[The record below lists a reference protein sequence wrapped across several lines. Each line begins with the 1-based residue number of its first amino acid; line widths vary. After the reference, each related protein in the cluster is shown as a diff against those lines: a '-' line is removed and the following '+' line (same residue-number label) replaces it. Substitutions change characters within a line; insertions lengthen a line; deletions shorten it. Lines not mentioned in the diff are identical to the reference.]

1 MSRNRKP
8 LTLGEKLRIIEEAEK
23 RNGATKASIA
33 RDLNIPESSLK
44 TILAKKDSILLNAAK
59 FGLNRKAAK
68 DGKYAAMEKAL
79 VEWLRQARS
88 SGIAVDGAI
97 LKEKAETVA
106 LRCGIDDFKASNG
119 WLDRFK
125 KRSGVVYSR
134 CCGESA
140 QLQPLDAGVIKCMKQ
155 KYRKFLV
162 QRRLAGMERKQLDK
176 KLSVL
181 DAMHYIAS
189 AWDAV
194 TPETIANSFR
204 HCGFNR
210 SGACSTSEAAL
221 PVDDEPEFGSLELP
235 GSFADYVGADDD
247 VAVCS
252 EVSLDDIIETVRPDT
267 AGTSD
272 EEEMDDAAEASVSVP
287 TYADVLC
294 YVDHIRRCEVP
305 AEMPVDLRTKLILCL
320 VYLGG
325 GQQLTSG
332 LVDQL
337 QRDEDPEVAGDLFLD
352 VAEAL
357 MEVRRMQE
365 ALPLLHA
372 LVNTQNYGMAAVWLR
387 YGECLQQLGCLR
399 EATSAYER
407 TCELAPG
414 HAQARLALCQLLLAQ
429 GLTDRAIACLE
440 SADAPQQGAMGDA
453 DQQQDAACVLLRRAQ
468 LLRQSGRQQDFIETA
483 KLLHEAHC
491 PPVQTPNEYTAMFST
506 STYRG
511 RTEALRELYQQRNFS
526 PFSE

>member
-181 DAMHYIAS
+181 DAMHYSAS

-272 EEEMDDAAEASVSVP
+272 EEEMDDAAEASMSVP

-294 YVDHIRRCEVP
+294 YVDHIRRFAC
-305 AEMPVDLRTKLILCL
+305 A
-320 VYLGG
+320 
-325 GQQLTSG
+325 
-332 LVDQL
+332 
-337 QRDEDPEVAGDLFLD
+337 RDEIGDLLPD
-352 VAEAL
+352 VAAIERKL
-357 MEVRRMQE
+357 MLAAAGRVRGSKI
-365 ALPLLHA
+365 
-372 LVNTQNYGMAAVWLR
+372 T
-387 YGECLQQLGCLR
+387 
-399 EATSAYER
+399 TS
-407 TCELAPG
+407 
-414 HAQARLALCQLLLAQ
+414 
-429 GLTDRAIACLE
+429 
-440 SADAPQQGAMGDA
+440 
-453 DQQQDAACVLLRRAQ
+453 
-468 LLRQSGRQQDFIETA
+468 
-483 KLLHEAHC
+483 
-491 PPVQTPNEYTAMFST
+491 
-506 STYRG
+506 
-511 RTEALRELYQQRNFS
+511 
-526 PFSE
+526 

>member
-79 VEWLRQARS
+79 
-88 SGIAVDGAI
+88 
-97 LKEKAETVA
+97 
-106 LRCGIDDFKASNG
+106 
-119 WLDRFK
+119 
-125 KRSGVVYSR
+125 
-134 CCGESA
+134 
-140 QLQPLDAGVIKCMKQ
+140 
-155 KYRKFLV
+155 
-162 QRRLAGMERKQLDK
+162 RRLAGMERKQLDK

-252 EVSLDDIIETVRPDT
+252 EVSLDDVIETVRPDT

-294 YVDHIRRCEVP
+294 YVDHIRRQG
-305 AEMPVDLRTKLILCL
+305 L
-320 VYLGG
+320 VSQNGDVVQSLVLLLPNLAGYPGVLPQELSYLGG
-325 GQQLTSG
+325 H
-332 LVDQL
+332 
-337 QRDEDPEVAGDLFLD
+337 
-352 VAEAL
+352 
-357 MEVRRMQE
+357 
-365 ALPLLHA
+365 LH
-372 LVNTQNYGMAAVWLR
+372 V
-387 YGECLQQLGCLR
+387 
-399 EATSAYER
+399 
-407 TCELAPG
+407 
-414 HAQARLALCQLLLAQ
+414 
-429 GLTDRAIACLE
+429 
-440 SADAPQQGAMGDA
+440 
-453 DQQQDAACVLLRRAQ
+453 VL
-468 LLRQSGRQQDFIETA
+468 
-483 KLLHEAHC
+483 K
-491 PPVQTPNEYTAMFST
+491 
-506 STYRG
+506 
-511 RTEALRELYQQRNFS
+511 
-526 PFSE
+526 

>member
-88 SGIAVDGAI
+88 SGIA
-97 LKEKAETVA
+97 
-106 LRCGIDDFKASNG
+106 
-119 WLDRFK
+119 
-125 KRSGVVYSR
+125 
-134 CCGESA
+134 
-140 QLQPLDAGVIKCMKQ
+140 
-155 KYRKFLV
+155 
-162 QRRLAGMERKQLDK
+162 RRLAGMERKQLDK

-294 YVDHIRRCEVP
+294 YVDHIRRYVLDIQCRPEGFVAVRDGAYSKFDKTKAVEDFTP
-305 AEMPVDLRTKLILCL
+305 IQGLR
-320 VYLGG
+320 V
-325 GQQLTSG
+325 S
-332 LVDQL
+332 
-337 QRDEDPEVAGDLFLD
+337 VAGF
-352 VAEAL
+352 
-357 MEVRRMQE
+357 
-365 ALPLLHA
+365 
-372 LVNTQNYGMAAVWLR
+372 
-387 YGECLQQLGCLR
+387 
-399 EATSAYER
+399 
-407 TCELAPG
+407 
-414 HAQARLALCQLLLAQ
+414 
-429 GLTDRAIACLE
+429 LE
-440 SADAPQQGAMGDA
+440 SLI
-453 DQQQDAACVLLRRAQ
+453 VK
-468 LLRQSGRQQDFIETA
+468 T
-483 KLLHEAHC
+483 
-491 PPVQTPNEYTAMFST
+491 
-506 STYRG
+506 
-511 RTEALRELYQQRNFS
+511 
-526 PFSE
+526 

>member
-8 LTLGEKLRIIEEAEK
+8 LMLGEKLCIIEEAEK

-68 DGKYAAMEKAL
+68 DGKHAAMEKAL
-79 VEWLRQARS
+79 VE
-88 SGIAVDGAI
+88 
-97 LKEKAETVA
+97 
-106 LRCGIDDFKASNG
+106 C
-119 WLDRFK
+119 
-125 KRSGVVYSR
+125 
-134 CCGESA
+134 

-162 QRRLAGMERKQLDK
+162 QRRLVGMERKQLDK

-210 SGACSTSEAAL
+210 SGACSTSEAAV

-272 EEEMDDAAEASVSVP
+272 EEETDDAAEASAS
-287 TYADVLC
+287 
-294 YVDHIRRCEVP
+294 R
-305 AEMPVDLRTKLILCL
+305 
-320 VYLGG
+320 
-325 GQQLTSG
+325 
-332 LVDQL
+332 
-337 QRDEDPEVAGDLFLD
+337 
-352 VAEAL
+352 
-357 MEVRRMQE
+357 
-365 ALPLLHA
+365 
-372 LVNTQNYGMAAVWLR
+372 
-387 YGECLQQLGCLR
+387 
-399 EATSAYER
+399 
-407 TCELAPG
+407 
-414 HAQARLALCQLLLAQ
+414 
-429 GLTDRAIACLE
+429 
-440 SADAPQQGAMGDA
+440 
-453 DQQQDAACVLLRRAQ
+453 
-468 LLRQSGRQQDFIETA
+468 
-483 KLLHEAHC
+483 
-491 PPVQTPNEYTAMFST
+491 
-506 STYRG
+506 
-511 RTEALRELYQQRNFS
+511 
-526 PFSE
+526 

>member
-1 MSRNRKP
+1 MFATAARTGTRRCLATRGLGRFSRSRLVEACKSNRPTAVLPFSHSFTCLPHRLVVLRRSCCVHVQNFLCSVIGVRGSFRTFGCECCVSQCRGTEKP

-294 YVDHIRRCEVP
+294 YVDHIRRFPLKDQVP
-305 AEMPVDLRTKLILCL
+305 LWCRT
-320 VYLGG
+320 
-325 GQQLTSG
+325 
-332 LVDQL
+332 
-337 QRDEDPEVAGDLFLD
+337 
-352 VAEAL
+352 
-357 MEVRRMQE
+357 
-365 ALPLLHA
+365 LL
-372 LVNTQNYGMAAVWLR
+372 
-387 YGECLQQLGCLR
+387 
-399 EATSAYER
+399 
-407 TCELAPG
+407 
-414 HAQARLALCQLLLAQ
+414 
-429 GLTDRAIACLE
+429 
-440 SADAPQQGAMGDA
+440 
-453 DQQQDAACVLLRRAQ
+453 
-468 LLRQSGRQQDFIETA
+468 
-483 KLLHEAHC
+483 
-491 PPVQTPNEYTAMFST
+491 
-506 STYRG
+506 
-511 RTEALRELYQQRNFS
+511 
-526 PFSE
+526 

>member
-33 RDLNIPESSLK
+33 RNLNIPESSLK

-194 TPETIANSFR
+194 TPETIANPFR

-210 SGACSTSEAAL
+210 SGACSTSEAAV
-221 PVDDEPEFGSLELP
+221 PVVDEPEFGSLELP

-272 EEEMDDAAEASVSVP
+272 EEEMDDAAEASASVP
-287 TYADVLC
+287 TYTDVLC
-294 YVDHIRRCEVP
+294 YVDHIRRFAC
-305 AEMPVDLRTKLILCL
+305 A
-320 VYLGG
+320 
-325 GQQLTSG
+325 
-332 LVDQL
+332 
-337 QRDEDPEVAGDLFLD
+337 RDEISNLLPD
-352 VAEAL
+352 VAAIERKL
-357 MEVRRMQE
+357 MRRGWANSQKK
-365 ALPLLHA
+365 
-372 LVNTQNYGMAAVWLR
+372 
-387 YGECLQQLGCLR
+387 
-399 EATSAYER
+399 
-407 TCELAPG
+407 
-414 HAQARLALCQLLLAQ
+414 
-429 GLTDRAIACLE
+429 IA
-440 SADAPQQGAMGDA
+440 
-453 DQQQDAACVLLRRAQ
+453 
-468 LLRQSGRQQDFIETA
+468 DFF
-483 KLLHEAHC
+483 K
-491 PPVQTPNEYTAMFST
+491 
-506 STYRG
+506 R
-511 RTEALRELYQQRNFS
+511 
-526 PFSE
+526 